1 MRDTVTVT
9 PTGSPTY
16 EARPEPPDRRWPLV
30 VALICAGIAGS
41 AAVIL
46 WPLYGTA
53 AAVLVTVVVGIVG
66 ILRN

>member
-1 MRDTVTVT
+1 MTVT
-9 PTGSPTY
+9 PTGSPTH
-16 EARPEPPDRRWPLV
+16 EARPEPPNRRWLLI
-30 VALICAGIAGS
+30 VALICAGVAGS
-41 AAVIL
+41 VAVVL